1 MSRGRI
7 AFLVSALLAWV
18 VGSALGTV
26 GTAGAPVAGAEPFL
40 TIGKTNADFVPS
52 LQGTEPIFILFL
64 GSDARE
70 GEPVDGSRSD
80 SIHLVAINPDKHR
93 ATVLGFPRDSW
104 VDIPGQGTDKVNS
117 AMFYG
122 GPELTVK
129 TIESI
134 TGITI
139 DYYALTSFRGFT
151 ETVNGIGGLVVDV
164 PFPMVGGGA
173 DLPEPGPQRLDGAQA
188 LSFARD
194 RHSLPSGDFGRS
206 ENQGNLLID
215 SLVQFRKEFA
225 KNPSRLLTWVA
236 WGMRGADFTNIPLDE
251 VLDLAFLSTSI
262 SAKHVQSMV
271 VPATTGMIGATSV
284 VYIESQAQAIYDDLA
299 PDGIVSP
306 ENVPPSYLFP

>member
-7 AFLVSALLAWV
+7 AFLVAALTAWV

-26 GTAGAPVAGAEPFL
+26 GTAGVPVAGAEPFL
-40 TIGKTNADFVPS
+40 TIGKTNAAFVPS

-80 SIHLVAINPDKHR
+80 SIHLVGINPAKHR

-104 VDIPGQGTDKVNS
+104 VDIPGQGSDKINS

-122 GPELTVK
+122 GPESTVK

-173 DLPEPGPQRLDGAQA
+173 DSAGTG
-188 LSFARD
+188 
-194 RHSLPSGDFGRS
+194 
-206 ENQGNLLID
+206 
-215 SLVQFRKEFA
+215 
-225 KNPSRLLTWVA
+225 
-236 WGMRGADFTNIPLDE
+236 
-251 VLDLAFLSTSI
+251 ST
-262 SAKHVQSMV
+262 A
-271 VPATTGMIGATSV
+271 A
-284 VYIESQAQAIYDDLA
+284 
-299 PDGIVSP
+299 
-306 ENVPPSYLFP
+306 